1 MSGLVY
7 YSIAKGE
14 INFGRK
20 TANPVPEVI
29 LGAIGI
35 KSNHAK
41 IRLTDKGLFKIEVYD
56 PESAANT
63 LINGEAIPAKK
74 RGQLLNHCDRLS
86 FAGGNIYV
94 FKYPKLN
101 RAIKRM
107 IEENDLS

>member
-74 RGQLLNHCDRLS
+74 RGQLLNHCDRVS
-86 FAGGNIYV
+86 FAGGNIFV